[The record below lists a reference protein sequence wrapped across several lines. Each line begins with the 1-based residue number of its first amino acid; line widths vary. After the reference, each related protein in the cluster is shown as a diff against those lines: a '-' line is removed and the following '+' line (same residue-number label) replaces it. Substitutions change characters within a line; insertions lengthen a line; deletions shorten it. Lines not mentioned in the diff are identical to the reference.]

1 MALDAARAAAHAL
14 RGVEGRGRC
23 AQAPQFDECIAT
35 QETGLAMSQALR
47 WPGVGLFAVSR
58 RQITPVIEL
67 PAGSSGNFKPMC
79 HSAVGLSAPR
89 QL

>member
-1 MALDAARAAAHAL
+1 MQRVQLHTRCAVLKAEGAARN
-14 RGVEGRGRC
+14 GV
-23 AQAPQFDECIAT
+23 AAPQFDECIAA